1 MTSVFSDA
9 GTARVLKDR
18 LAHVRW
24 IAGGTGAGKSTLTQ
38 ALADRYDVA
47 VYQGDRAE
55 HGWLERCTPQRHPHL
70 AGLRGLPPGAM
81 WRGRTPD
88 QVFQAM
94 PSLHGE
100 TVGFLVDDLLAKSDE
115 RIILVD
121 YFGILPDHLAPL
133 LRRPDQAVFLL
144 PTAEFRENALAARYA
159 DPARAR
165 ATWGTE
171 QPASAV
177 AKRLLRDALW
187 DEEVRRQALARGLD
201 TVVIDGSVPVS
212 DLAER
217 NATRFGLRRATA
229 PG

>member
-9 GTARVLKDR
+9 GAGGVLTER

-47 VYQGDRAE
+47 VYRGDRAE

-70 AGLRGLPPGAM
+70 AGLRGLRPGGM
-81 WRGRTPD
+81 WHGRTPR
-88 QVFQAM
+88 QVFQTM
-94 PSLHGE
+94 PGLHGE
-100 TVGFLVDDLLAKSDE
+100 TVGFIVDDLLAKPDE

-121 YFGILPDHLAPL
+121 YFGILPDQLAPL
-133 LRRPDQAVFLL
+133 LRRCGQAVFLL
-144 PTAEFRENALAARYA
+144 PTPEFRKNALATRYA
-159 DPARAR
+159 DPACAR
-165 ATWGTE
+165 AIWSTE
-171 QPASAV
+171 QPPSAL

-187 DEEVRRQALARGLD
+187 DEEVRRQAVTHGLD

-212 DLAER
+212 VLADHI
-217 NATRFGLRRATA
+217 ASRFELG
-229 PG
+229 